1 MNTSHTVT
9 AAVLGA
15 LLASPV
21 LAHHSTAANFNRNS
35 MISVEGVVAEYRFQ
49 NPHVQIVLN
58 VTNDE
63 GQVELWLVD
72 MAAKSQYVRAG
83 WRGDEFKPGQTITV
97 FGWEGYRE
105 RSMYLQRAILPDET
119 EVVPPRLLT
128 GRPGGPAGRDGGP
141 VSEEEP

>member
-9 AAVLGA
+9 FAVLGA

-35 MISVEGVVAEYRFQ
+35 MISVEGVVTEYRFQ
-49 NPHVQIVLN
+49 NPHVQIVLD

-63 GQVELWLVD
+63 GEVELWLVE

-83 WRGDEFKPGQTITV
+83 WSGDEFKPGQTITV
-97 FGWEGYRE
+97 SGWEGYRE

-128 GRPGGPAGRDGGP
+128 GRPGGPAGRDA
-141 VSEEEP
+141 EPEN